1 MTIQEIFDKSFD
13 EFKSFCDER
22 HNIYVNQFY
31 DKGLTYSFHTDV
43 VLLQGLKF
51 LHLIPDLVD
60 KFIVKCGLK
69 GHDLMED
76 GRMSYNDIK
85 KVINNIL
92 IKNGLYKE
100 EMSLDEIAN
109 NPYLDIPKRIAE
121 IIFLATD
128 EKGRDRDERK
138 PISLYNELVAD
149 KLAVFVKVSDII
161 GNVKYG
167 LLTNNPKAK
176 TVYKKEW
183 EEKQRSII
191 HKGTQKLIFPVDNG
205 SIYQEMIDYLDAIFE
220 LV

>member
-1 MTIQEIFDKSFD
+1 MTIQEILDKSFED
-13 EFKSFCDER
+13 FKAFCDER

-51 LHLIPDLVD
+51 LHLITGDVD

-69 GHDLMED
+69 GHDLIED

-85 KVINNIL
+85 KVIDSIL
-92 IKNGLYKE
+92 IKNGLYNEKL
-100 EMSLDEIAN
+100 SLDEIAN
-109 NPYLDIPKRIAE
+109 NPFLDIPKKVAE
-121 IIFLATD
+121 VVFLTTD

-138 PISLYNELVAD
+138 PISLYNELVED
-149 KLAVFVKVSDII
+149 KLAVFVKISDII
-161 GNVKYG
+161 GNVKFG

-183 EEKQRSII
+183 QEKQKAII
-191 HKGTQKLIFPVDNG
+191 HKGTQKLIFPADNG
-205 SIYQEMIDYLDAIFE
+205 SIYQEMLDYLDAIFE

>member
-69 GHDLMED
+69 GHDLIED
-76 GRMSYNDIK
+76 ARLTYNDIK
-85 KVINNIL
+85 TSIIDIL
-92 IKNGLYKE
+92 IKNGLDNHIKYSEVEKIGI
-100 EMSLDEIAN
+100 SV
-109 NPYLDIPKRIAE
+109 AE
-121 IIFLATD
+121 IVYQCTD
-128 EKGRDRDERK
+128 YRGRNRHERK
-138 PISLYNELVAD
+138 PIEYYNELVQN
-149 KLAVFVKVSDII
+149 KLAVFVKICDII
-161 GNVKYG
+161 GNTKYG
-167 LLTNNPKAK
+167 FLTNSDK
-176 TVYKKEW
+176 VSMYKKEW
-183 EEKQRSII
+183 HTKVRKLL
-191 HKGTQKLIFPVDNG
+191 HTGTQKMLFYYEDG
-205 SIYQEMIDYLDAIFE
+205 SIYQELFVYLDGIFE

>member
-76 GRMSYNDIK
+76 GRMTFNDIK
-85 KVINNIL
+85 TVIIGIL
-92 IKNGLYKE
+92 IKNGLDNHIKYE
-100 EMSLDEIAN
+100 EVEKIGISV
-109 NPYLDIPKRIAE
+109 AE
-121 IIFLATD
+121 IVYQCTD
-128 EKGRDRDERK
+128 YRGRNRHERK
-138 PISLYNELVAD
+138 PIEYYNELVQN
-149 KLAVFVKVSDII
+149 KLAVFVKICDII
-161 GNVKYG
+161 GNTKYG
-167 LLTNNPKAK
+167 FLTNSDKASM
-176 TVYKKEW
+176 YKKEW
-183 EEKQRSII
+183 HTKVRKLL
-191 HKGTQKLIFPVDNG
+191 HTGTQKMLFYYEDG
-205 SIYQEMIDYLDAIFE
+205 SIYQELFVYLDAIFE